1 MNGQGLEG
9 TTPTRPPGRYRIADM
24 GHYIALEG
32 IEGAGKTSVQAG
44 LRLRLEAPGR
54 EVVCVREPGG
64 TPVGRSLRRILLD
77 GLEPIPWAE
86 ALLFAADRAQLAAEV
101 IRPALDRGAWV
112 LSDRSVYSS
121 LAYQGVGRGLGMDRI
136 RALNELGLAGTW
148 PDLVILLAV
157 RAGPPGYAPPD
168 EPAAGRRF
176 GPPPRAGPR
185 GQDRP
190 DRLRRRTVPVRGVRG
205 VRGACPPTA
214 GAFCGDRRRA
224 AFGGSDGRC
233 LGGGRGRIMTSEDA
247 LVVSTTAFP
256 ASGVIGHRAVM
267 AVLEHEAAAPAHTY
281 LFVGPSNVGKA
292 TIALHFAAAL
302 VGRTQQAR
310 GRVMRHCHPDVAFI
324 GPEGRTA
331 LGVDQARQAIA
342 DASLRPVEGSR
353 KVFIFD
359 DASTMTEAAANALL
373 KTLEEPPA
381 GAVFIVVAESEDD
394 LPATVASRCR
404 IVRFGRVSEEETA
417 SALTERGVE
426 ADRAVMTARIAGGRP
441 GLALDLAANREVGEF
456 RRRWLEIPGL
466 VTPRPGDGFRLA
478 EEMLAAHRPLLTAI
492 DDRRRAEIEEIE
504 ARGSMVS
511 KGDRGSAWPGAAAG
525 RERPASPP
533 VWRCWPSWYLDS
545 VSAQHGGPVRNP
557 DLAPADLARTPAR
570 RAVRSAEQVLDAV
583 AQLRRNQRPRLV
595 LSWLFT
601 ALGSQS

>member
-1 MNGQGLEG
+1 
-9 TTPTRPPGRYRIADM
+9 
-24 GHYIALEG
+24 
-32 IEGAGKTSVQAG
+32 
-44 LRLRLEAPGR
+44 
-54 EVVCVREPGG
+54 
-64 TPVGRSLRRILLD
+64 
-77 GLEPIPWAE
+77 
-86 ALLFAADRAQLAAEV
+86 
-101 IRPALDRGAWV
+101 
-112 LSDRSVYSS
+112 
-121 LAYQGVGRGLGMDRI
+121 
-136 RALNELGLAGTW
+136 
-148 PDLVILLAV
+148 
-157 RAGPPGYAPPD
+157 
-168 EPAAGRRF
+168 
-176 GPPPRAGPR
+176 
-185 GQDRP
+185 
-190 DRLRRRTVPVRGVRG
+190 
-205 VRGACPPTA
+205 
-214 GAFCGDRRRA
+214 
-224 AFGGSDGRC
+224 
-233 LGGGRGRIMTSEDA
+233 MTSEDA
-247 LVVSTTAFP
+247 PVVSTTAFP

-417 SALTERGVE
+417 SALTDRGVE

-492 DDRRRAEIEEIE
+492 DARRRAEIEEIE

-511 KGDRGSAWPGAAAG
+511 KAIEDRHGRALRRAENALLSAGLEMLA
-525 RERPASPP
+525 
-533 VWRCWPSWYLDS
+533 SWYLDS